1 MVNFICSAA
10 VNTKEVNSLPVTG
23 ASTDTALK
31 LLSNP
36 VNVHTPVAGKTAT
49 EIDLRP
55 FTAPFFALTPN
66 Q

>member
-1 MVNFICSAA
+1 MVNFICAAA
-10 VNTKEVNSLPVTG
+10 VNAEDVNTLPVTG

-36 VNVHTPVAGKTAT
+36 GNVQTPVAGKTAT

-55 FTAPFFALTPN
+55 FTVPFFALTPN